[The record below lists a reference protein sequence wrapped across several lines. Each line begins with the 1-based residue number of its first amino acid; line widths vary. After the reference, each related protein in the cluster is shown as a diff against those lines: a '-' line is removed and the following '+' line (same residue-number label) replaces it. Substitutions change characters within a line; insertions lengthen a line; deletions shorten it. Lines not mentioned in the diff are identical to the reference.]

1 MEGSKH
7 NEGTMKKLLSVT
19 VLAIMATSALAH
31 STYERRCST
40 RYDRRGNAYTKCT
53 NIRVYHDHHGHHDG
67 YGDGFFDG
75 MLASSYLTITTSD
88 ILDGDDKIDAFKNE
102 VSLTL
107 SLLTQGIDE
116 AISPEIKDEMEAI
129 KAADESLKDAS
140 DEEVLEAI
148 LLAE

>member
-1 MEGSKH
+1 MDGQQH
-7 NEGTMKKLLSVT
+7 NEAKMKKLLTVT
-19 VLAIMATSALAH
+19 VLALMATSALAH
-31 STYERRCST
+31 NTYERRCT
-40 RYDRRGNAYTKCT
+40 TKYDRRGNAYTKCS

-88 ILDGDDKIDAFKNE
+88 ILDGADKIDAFKNE

-116 AISPEIKDEMEAI
+116 AISPEIQDEMDAI
-129 KAADESLKDAS
+129 RNADESLKNAS